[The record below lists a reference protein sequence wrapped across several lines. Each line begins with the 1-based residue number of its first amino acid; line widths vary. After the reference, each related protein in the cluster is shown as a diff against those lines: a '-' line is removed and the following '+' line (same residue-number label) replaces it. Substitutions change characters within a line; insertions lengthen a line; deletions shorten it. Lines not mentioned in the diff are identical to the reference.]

1 MQNVNTYPDGYC
13 NQQNPYPN
21 DADQINRQQYRCP
34 KRNQYIG
41 FYFFRNGFMLHEIG
55 DVRSQNLMSKQF
67 VIESSVASQKTKRRQ
82 QQKRSRRQNR
92 NEHSQNTQPQRYE
105 SEYRKQ

>member
-13 NQQNPYPN
+13 NQQNPNPN

-41 FYFFRNGFMLHEIG
+41 FHSFRNGFMLHEIG

-67 VIESSVASQKTKRRQ
+67 VIQTFVAFQKTISC
-82 QQKRSRRQNR
+82 QKQERSCWENWKKY
-92 NEHSQNTQPQRYE
+92 SQYSKTE
-105 SEYRKQ
+105 EDKT